1 METSTAPR
9 PDLRLV
15 GREAEI
21 AQLDTA
27 IGNTPDSGSTL
38 LVSGSPGIGK
48 TSLLEAAAS
57 RARARGYRVLAV
69 TGIESEADLPY
80 AGLQQLLQPVLASAG
95 SLPDPQKTAL
105 LTALGMRAGP
115 PPEVFLVGLAA
126 LNLVDEAG
134 GNTPI
139 VLVAD
144 DAQWLDGPTS
154 SVISFVGRRLAST
167 HILLVVGLREG
178 FDSPLRSAN
187 FPEIHVG
194 PLTDAASMELLDQVA
209 PELEPQV
216 RRQILSEALSNPLAL
231 VELPRALR
239 QASGGH
245 ETAPHAMPLTDRLE
259 RAFSAQAS
267 RLPKHTQS
275 VLLLVALD
283 VEPTVN
289 EVLNAARRMAGEE
302 LSIDVLEPAL
312 DGGLITIAGTRV
324 RFRHPL
330 IRSAMD
336 QAATAGQRRA
346 AHLALA
352 EVIAD
357 PDRRAWHRG
366 RSVLGADEGAAAD
379 LEATAAR
386 AQDRGATATA
396 LGALELAAS
405 LTPDDTIRARRSLAA
420 AELAF
425 QLGEPTAVGRLLD
438 AAARLEL
445 TPHDIARM
453 TWLREI
459 FHDGTPGDPT
469 AVAKLVS
476 VARKASAEGDQNLAL
491 KLLQGAARR
500 CWWADPGEP
509 ARTLVFEAVDQLA
522 GDGLDPRILE
532 IASLAA
538 PIDSA
543 RVISAKVR
551 RAAALDT
558 AGSAGTQLLAFAAY
572 IVGDVSQSIELL
584 DRAAPMLRSQG
595 RLGLLAQLLVVR
607 AWAGINVGQFNEALR
622 EAEEGNRLA
631 SETGQPIWTAMSQI
645 GRGILVGL
653 RGDERLAERLIT
665 TAGKPLLAL
674 RLSVVHAPTEFAH
687 GIVAMT
693 AGRNSDAFD
702 HFARIFDPDGSPY
715 QPAAPFVVES
725 AVRAGRNAEA
735 RRLLTVLEAVASRTP
750 APLVHIGVRYAR
762 ALVAEESEARDL
774 YEIALNAEPK
784 WPFHHARLQMSYG
797 SWLRRQRRIIE
808 SRPHLR
814 EAHATFESLGVHPW
828 ANMARAELRASGE
841 QAPEPTK
848 KPRQALSPQEQ
859 QIAQMAAEGLSNR
872 EIADRLFLSHRTVS
886 THLYRVYPK
895 LGIVSRSEL
904 ARALGEIDS
913 NRSRQRRPLLASQTL
928 P

>member
-27 IGNTPDSGSTL
+27 IGNTADSGSTL

-57 RARARGYRVLAV
+57 RARDRGYRVLAV

-144 DAQWLDGPTS
+144 DAHWLDGPTS
-154 SVISFVGRRLAST
+154 SVLSFVGRRLAST
-167 HILLVVGLREG
+167 HLLLLVGLREG

-187 FPEIHVG
+187 LPEIHVG

-216 RRQILSEALSNPLAL
+216 RRQILNEALGNPLAL

-239 QASGGH
+239 RVSGGQ
-245 ETAPHAMPLTDRLE
+245 ETAPHNMPLTDRLE
-259 RAFSAQAS
+259 RTFFAQAS
-267 RLPKHTQS
+267 RLPKVTQCA
-275 VLLLVALD
+275 LELAALD
-283 VEPTVN
+283 VEPSVS
-289 EVLNAARRMAGEE
+289 ELLSAARLLAGIEV
-302 LSIDVLEPAL
+302 SVDVLEPAL
-312 DGGLITIAGTRV
+312 DSGLIAISGACV

-330 IRSAMD
+330 IRSALD
-336 QAATAGQRRA
+336 QAATPGQRRA
-346 AHLALA
+346 GHLALA
-352 EVIAD
+352 DVIAD
-357 PDRRAWHRG
+357 PDRRAWHRA

-379 LEATAAR
+379 LEATATR
-386 AQDRGATATA
+386 AQDRGATAIA

-405 LTPDDTIRARRSLAA
+405 LTPDSTVRARRLLAA

-425 QLGEPTAVGRLLD
+425 QLGEPAAVGRLLD

-469 AVAKLVS
+469 AVAKLVA
-476 VARKASAEGDQNLAL
+476 VAREASADGDRNLAL
-491 KLLQGAARR
+491 KLLQGAALR
-500 CWWADPGEP
+500 CWWADPGRA

-543 RVISAKVR
+543 AVISRKVR
-551 RAAALDT
+551 HQASLDT
-558 AGSAGTQLLAFAAY
+558 ADSSGLQLLAFAAY
-572 IVGDVSQSIELL
+572 AVGDITQSIELM
-584 DRAAPMLRSQG
+584 DRAAPLLHAQG
-595 RLGLLAQLLVVR
+595 RVGLLAQLLVVR
-607 AWAGINVGQFNEALR
+607 AWASINVGQFGEALR
-622 EAEEGNRLA
+622 QVEEANRLA

-653 RGDERLAERLIT
+653 RGDEHLAERLIT
-665 TAGKPLLAL
+665 TAGEPLMAL
-674 RLSVVHAPTEFAH
+674 RLSVLQAQAEFAH

-702 HFARIFDPDGSPY
+702 HFARMFDRNGPAY
-715 QPAAPFVVES
+715 HQLVAHAAAPYVVEC
-725 AVRAGRNAEA
+725 AVRSGRIAEA
-735 RRLLTVLEAVASRTP
+735 RRLLAELESLSRRTP
-750 APLVHIGVRYAR
+750 APLVQMGLRYAR
-762 ALVAEESEARDL
+762 ALVAEESDARRL
-774 YEIALNAEPK
+774 YEIALSAEPK
-784 WPFHHARLQMSYG
+784 WPFDHARVQMSYG

-808 SRPHLR
+808 SRPYLR
-814 EAHATFESLGVHPW
+814 EAHAAFESLGVQPW
-828 ANMARAELRASGE
+828 ADMARAELRASGE
-841 QAPEPTK
+841 QAPEPSQ
-848 KPRQALSPQEQ
+848 KPRQALSPQELQ
-859 QIAQMAAEGLSNR
+859 VAQMAAEGLSNR

-904 ARALGEIDS
+904 AGALAAMDGY
-913 NRSRQRRPLLASQTL
+913 RSRQ
-928 P
+928 